1 MTEHDPID
9 KKALSER
16 DICTKF
22 ITPAIKEVA
31 GWGITQFYE
40 EFTLGKIHGRGKRVA
55 RGVRDRA
62 DYILFYNKN
71 QPLAI
76 PPLVEQKC
84 IVKRVE
90 RLLGWCDAMEA
101 QLKSARSA
109 NARRSRCDGEHG

>member
-1 MTEHDPID
+1 MSDHDFID

-31 GWGITQFYE
+31 GWNIAQFYE
-40 EFTLGKIHGRGKRVA
+40 EFTLGKIHIRGKRVA

-62 DYILFYNKN
+62 GYILFYNKH

-76 PPLVEQKC
+76 
-84 IVKRVE
+84 I
-90 RLLGWCDAMEA
+90 EA
-101 QLKSARSA
+101 KDNHHEIGAA
-109 NARRSRCDGEHG
+109 EE